1 MDIQMPV
8 MDGMQATKYLRQQM
22 GVKVPIIA
30 ITANVVQS
38 ELHDC
43 IAIGMND
50 YILKPFEEKM
60 MIDVISN
67 HLYKP
72 NQTIEHKQNVT
83 PLESNAI
90 VDLTYLEQVSKG
102 DIDLM
107 KEIIQLFI
115 QLIPVDI
122 DQMILAYN
130 ENDFDT
136 IAKIAH
142 KIKPNFINFKISAYT
157 SFILKVEKIASI
169 KELKEIPIE
178 HFSQLKEHIVL
189 ICLQLSN
196 FLSEMK

>member
-1 MDIQMPV
+1 
-8 MDGMQATKYLRQQM
+8 
-22 GVKVPIIA
+22 
-30 ITANVVQS
+30 
-38 ELHDC
+38 
-43 IAIGMND
+43 
-50 YILKPFEEKM
+50 M

-67 HLYKP
+67 NLYIP
-72 NQTIEHKQNVT
+72 NPTIQRIQNFT

-115 QLIPVDI
+115 QLIPADI
-122 DQMILAYN
+122 DRMILVYN
-130 ENDFDT
+130 ENDFES

-157 SFILKVEKIASI
+157 SFILKAEKIASI

-178 HFSQLKEHIVL
+178 HFSQLKEHIILV
-189 ICLQLSN
+189 CSQLSN